1 MTVQNQTQNQ
11 TQTQTFNIQEIMNYL
26 PHRYPML
33 LIDRVVEMIPNQSV
47 HAYKNVTINEDIF
60 NGHFPNHPI
69 MPGVLILEALAQA
82 GGMLAFHS
90 LNINQENTKN
100 TVFYFATIDNVK
112 FRKPVVP
119 GDQLHLHV
127 EVTNQK
133 RNIWKFHA
141 DAKVDGEIV
150 ASADL
155 MCARRD
161 LNAEN

>member
-1 MTVQNQTQNQ
+1 MTVQNQTQ
-11 TQTQTFNIQEIMNYL
+11 TQNQTFNIQEIMNYL

-90 LNINQENTKN
+90 IKINQENTKN
-100 TVFYFATIDNVK
+100 NEF
-112 FRKPVVP
+112 
-119 GDQLHLHV
+119 
-127 EVTNQK
+127 
-133 RNIWKFHA
+133 
-141 DAKVDGEIV
+141 
-150 ASADL
+150 
-155 MCARRD
+155 
-161 LNAEN
+161 